1 MIVAVVIYTGILV
14 GFSVCCVWGKMKVG
28 GGLSLVDVRCLMLR
42 SSFSIIVA
50 FLASS
55 FVRRRKM
62 KSNTIEIRDS
72 KLVISVRLFLV
83 A

>member
-1 MIVAVVIYTGILV
+1 M
-14 GFSVCCVWGKMKVG
+14 F
-28 GGLSLVDVRCLMLR
+28 DVRCLMLR

-72 KLVISVRLFLV
+72 KLVIISVRLFLV